1 MPQSDV
7 LNDAVARVGESSA
20 MTNFMEA
27 VSIDTNRIYDSCVD
41 RDCIENLQVFFT
53 AEGQPII
60 DAATSVR
67 VRKAEVVAA
76 YLDVE
81 PVTFNRGFYSVEM
94 TFYFKLYINAYTTG
108 STNPTPVQGLAVSQK
123 RVILYGSE
131 GTVKTFSSD
140 DANICFTGGVPTA
153 SVQAVD
159 PLVLAFS
166 LTTAAGLPTEPVAAI
181 PDCVRELFDG
191 SFDGVVPVNTVLTT
205 LGMFSIVQMERPVQI
220 MVPSYDFVVP
230 DRECNDSTDDPC
242 ELFRRLRFPTEEF
255 FPPCGDVDCE
265 E

>member
-1 MPQSDV
+1 MPLSDV
-7 LNDAVARVGESSA
+7 PNDVATRARDNGA

-27 VSIDTNRIYDSCVD
+27 VSINTDRIYDSCVD

-53 AEGQPII
+53 TEGQPLI
-60 DAATSVR
+60 DAASSVR
-67 VRKAEVVAA
+67 VKRAEVVAA

-94 TFYFKLYINAYTTG
+94 TFYFKICINVYTTG
-108 STNPTPVQGLAVSQK
+108 TVNPAQVEGLCVSQK

-140 DANICFTGGVPTA
+140 APDVCYSGGVPTA
-153 SVQAVD
+153 TVQAVD

-166 LTTAAGLPTEPVAAI
+166 LVGASGMPTEPIAAI
-181 PDCVRELFDG
+181 PQCVRDMFDG
-191 SFDGVVPVNTVLTT
+191 SFDSVTPINTVLTT

-255 FPPCGDVDCE
+255 FPPCGEADDT
-265 E
+265 